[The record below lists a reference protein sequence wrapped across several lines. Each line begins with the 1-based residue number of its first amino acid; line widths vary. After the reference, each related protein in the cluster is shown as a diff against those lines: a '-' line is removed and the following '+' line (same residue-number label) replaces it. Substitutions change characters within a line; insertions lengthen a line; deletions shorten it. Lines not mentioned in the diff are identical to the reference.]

1 MLLSKTTDTGLSM
14 KIKSLKVKLIISYSI
29 IAVLSFGILG
39 LLLYRNTK
47 ANSLREL
54 KLSLVNQARLVE
66 FQLKP
71 AIVGQPDTLILEKLA
86 QDLSSRINLRLTVVE
101 ASGKVLFDSEKTTL
115 DTEKM
120 DNHAGRAEV
129 SLALD
134 GAVGE
139 EIRFSD
145 TLKID
150 MLYVAVPVKV
160 KDNIAAVVRL
170 AMPLTSIETMLY
182 TIRRD
187 IVLTVIMVLVLT
199 FVLGIVFTS
208 SIVKP
213 LNKIINVSKKFSV
226 GDFSHRV
233 YYEANDEIGELA
245 RTLNKMAKDIED
257 KIASVSSQSQ
267 QLTAIFNSMIEGVI
281 VTDKSGV
288 IVSIN
293 QAVEDIFKVS
303 RQEAEGKLF
312 LEAVRN
318 NEIYEVIQ
326 NILGKG
332 RFFSKE
338 ITLHLPVQR
347 VFEVNATPIFK
358 DASVNGALVVIHD
371 ITEIRRLETVR
382 RDFVAN
388 VSHELKTPLTS
399 IKGFIETLLEG
410 ALEDKENNRN
420 FLKIIQSHADRL
432 DALVNDLLSLS
443 HLESK
448 EIRVDKTDFDL
459 NAQIEEVLRGF
470 KSHLKAKGIEVEN
483 AVLKN
488 LKVSADKD
496 RIHQVLVNLI
506 DNAIKFNKEKGSI
519 KLYAESV
526 NGNLKVIV
534 EDSGMGIPSKDIP
547 RIFERFYRVDKA
559 RSRELGGTGL
569 GLSIVKHIIELH
581 NGAVGVESTE
591 GLGSKFWFTLPK

>member
-1 MLLSKTTDTGLSM
+1 M

-213 LNKIINVSKKFSV
+213 LNKIINVSKKFSA

-459 NAQIEEVLRGF
+459 NAQVEEVLRGF
-470 KSHLKAKGIEVEN
+470 KSQLKAKGIEVEY

>member
-1 MLLSKTTDTGLSM
+1 M
-14 KIKSLKVKLIISYSI
+14 KIKSLKVKLILSYSI

-39 LLLYRNTK
+39 SLLYKNTK
-47 ANSLREL
+47 ENSLREL
-54 KLSLVNQARLVE
+54 KLSLINQARLVE
-66 FQLKP
+66 AQLKP
-71 AIVGQPDTLILEKLA
+71 AIVGQMDPLILEKLA
-86 QDLSSRINLRLTVVE
+86 QDLSSRINLRLTVIE
-101 ASGKVLFDSEKTTL
+101 DNGNVLFDSEKSL
-115 DTEKM
+115 LETEEM
-120 DNHAGRAEV
+120 DNHANRPEV
-129 SLALD
+129 SLALE

-139 EIRFSD
+139 ETRFSD
-145 TLKID
+145 TLRID
-150 MLYVAVPVKV
+150 MLYVALPVKV
-160 KDNIAAVVRL
+160 GDNTVAVVRL

-182 TIRRD
+182 AIRRD
-187 IVLTVIMVLVLT
+187 IVLTIVLVLVLT

-213 LNKIINVSKKFSV
+213 LNKIINISKKFSA

-303 RQEAEGKLF
+303 RQEVEGKLF

-358 DASVNGALVVIHD
+358 DASVSGALVVIHD
-371 ITEIRRLETVR
+371 ITEMRRLETVR

-420 FLKIIQSHADRL
+420 FLEIIQSHAIRL

-443 HLESK
+443 HLESR
-448 EIRVDKTDFDL
+448 EIRVEKTAFDL
-459 NAQIEEVLRGF
+459 NAQVEEVLRGF
-470 KSHLKAKGIEVEN
+470 KSQLRAKGIEVEN
-483 AVLKN
+483 VILKN
-488 LKVSADKD
+488 LMVSADKD

-506 DNAIKFNKEKGSI
+506 DNAIKFNKEKGFI
-519 KLYAESV
+519 KIQSESV
-526 NGNLKVIV
+526 SGNIKVIV
-534 EDSGMGIPSKDIP
+534 EDSGMGIPTKDLP

-581 NGAVGVESTE
+581 KGAVGVESAE
-591 GLGSKFWFTLPK
+591 GLGCKFWFTLPK

>member
-1 MLLSKTTDTGLSM
+1 M
-14 KIKSLKVKLIISYSI
+14 KIKSLKVKLILSYSI

-39 LLLYRNTK
+39 SLLYKNTK
-47 ANSLREL
+47 ENSLREL
-54 KLSLVNQARLVE
+54 KLSLINQARLVE
-66 FQLKP
+66 AQLKP
-71 AIVGQPDTLILEKLA
+71 AIVGQMDPLILEKLA
-86 QDLSSRINLRLTVVE
+86 QDLSSRINLRLTVIE
-101 ASGKVLFDSEKTTL
+101 DNGNVLFDSEKSL
-115 DTEKM
+115 LETEEM
-120 DNHAGRAEV
+120 DNHANRPEV
-129 SLALD
+129 SLALE

-139 EIRFSD
+139 ETRFSD
-145 TLKID
+145 TLRID
-150 MLYVAVPVKV
+150 MLYVALPVKV
-160 KDNIAAVVRL
+160 GDNTVAVVRL

-182 TIRRD
+182 AIRRD
-187 IVLTVIMVLVLT
+187 IVLTIVLVLVLT

-213 LNKIINVSKKFSV
+213 LNKIINISKKFSA

-318 NEIYEVIQ
+318 NEIYEIIQ

>member
-213 LNKIINVSKKFSV
+213 LNKIINVSKKFSA

-459 NAQIEEVLRGF
+459 NAQVEEVLRGF
-470 KSHLKAKGIEVEN
+470 KSQLKAKGIEVEY

>member
-1 MLLSKTTDTGLSM
+1 M
-14 KIKSLKVKLIISYSI
+14 KIKSLKVKLILSYSI

-39 LLLYRNTK
+39 SLLYKNTK
-47 ANSLREL
+47 ENSLREL
-54 KLSLVNQARLVE
+54 KLSLINQARLVE
-66 FQLKP
+66 AQLKP
-71 AIVGQPDTLILEKLA
+71 AIVGQMDPLILEKLA
-86 QDLSSRINLRLTVVE
+86 QDLSSRINLRLTVIE
-101 ASGKVLFDSEKTTL
+101 DNGNVLFDSEKSL
-115 DTEKM
+115 LETEEM
-120 DNHAGRAEV
+120 DNHANRPEV
-129 SLALD
+129 SLALE

-139 EIRFSD
+139 ETRFSD
-145 TLKID
+145 TLRID
-150 MLYVAVPVKV
+150 MLYVALPVKV
-160 KDNIAAVVRL
+160 GDNTVAVVRL

-182 TIRRD
+182 AIRRD
-187 IVLTVIMVLVLT
+187 IVLTIVLVLVLT

-213 LNKIINVSKKFSV
+213 LNKIINISKKFSA

-303 RQEAEGKLF
+303 RQEVEGKLF

-358 DASVNGALVVIHD
+358 DASVSGALVVIHD
-371 ITEIRRLETVR
+371 ITEMRRLETVR

-420 FLKIIQSHADRL
+420 FLEIIQSHAIRL

-443 HLESK
+443 HLESR
-448 EIRVDKTDFDL
+448 EIRVEKTAFDL
-459 NAQIEEVLRGF
+459 NAQVEEVLRGF
-470 KSHLKAKGIEVEN
+470 KSQLRAKGIEVEN
-483 AVLKN
+483 VILKN
-488 LKVSADKD
+488 LMVSADKD

-506 DNAIKFNKEKGSI
+506 DNAIKFNKEKGFI
-519 KLYAESV
+519 KIQSESV
-526 NGNLKVIV
+526 SGNIKVIV
-534 EDSGMGIPSKDIP
+534 EDSGMGIPTKDIP

-559 RSRELGGTGL
+559 RSRALGGTGL

-581 NGAVGVESTE
+581 KGAVGVESAE
-591 GLGSKFWFTLPK
+591 GLGCKFWFTLPK

>member
-318 NEIYEVIQ
+318 NEIYEIIQ

-459 NAQIEEVLRGF
+459 NAQVEEVLRGF
-470 KSHLKAKGIEVEN
+470 KSQLKAKGIEVEY

>member
-213 LNKIINVSKKFSV
+213 LNKIINVSKKFSA

-448 EIRVDKTDFDL
+448 EIRVDKTDFYL
-459 NAQIEEVLRGF
+459 NAQVEEVLRGF
-470 KSHLKAKGIEVEN
+470 KSQLKAKGIEVEY

-534 EDSGMGIPSKDIP
+534 EDSGMGIPCKDIP

-559 RSRELGGTGL
+559 RSRQLGGTGL

>member
-1 MLLSKTTDTGLSM
+1 M

-187 IVLTVIMVLVLT
+187 IVLTVIMVLVLM

-213 LNKIINVSKKFSV
+213 LNKIINVSKKFSA